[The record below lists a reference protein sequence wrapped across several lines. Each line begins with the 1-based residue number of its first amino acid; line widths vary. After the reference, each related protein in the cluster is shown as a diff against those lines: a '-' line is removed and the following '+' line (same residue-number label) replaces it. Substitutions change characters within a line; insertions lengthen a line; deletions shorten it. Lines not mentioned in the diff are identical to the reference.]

1 MLKIRKIIPVD
12 ADDDKWLGQYKIN
25 SSMKRAQAHDDSLE
39 KKRSF
44 EDKQRNS
51 VLIQD
56 LRRRVKQI

>member
-1 MLKIRKIIPVD
+1 MLKVRKIIPID
-12 ADDDKWLGQYKIN
+12 HDDDKWLGEYKIN
-25 SSMKRAQAHDDSLE
+25 SSIKKAQAYDDSLE

-56 LRRRVKQI
+56 LRKRVKQI